1 MKQDRF
7 ILPLAGAI
15 ALTTTQLPA
24 IGQVVPDNS
33 LGAESSVVVPGQNIN
48 GLPSDRIDGGALRG
62 GNLFHSFQE
71 FNVGDGAGVYFSNPQ
86 GVDNIFGRVTGN
98 NISNILGTLGV
109 LGNANLFLV
118 NPAGLVFGPNARLN
132 VGGSFIGTTANS
144 VIFDDGN
151 FYSATNPNA
160 PPLLT
165 VNVPIGLQLSNPGE
179 IQVTG
184 NGNSGTFPDTLD
196 GLAVSP
202 GRTLALVGGDVT
214 INGGIVAAE
223 SGRIEIGSAV
233 AGEVSLTP
241 APVGWRLG
249 YEGVGE
255 FGEVRL
261 SDRSSVWNFNSN
273 TNSFPNS
280 GIQIEGRRIVLEER
294 SQIASVT
301 EGSQPGGDILVNASE
316 TLEVGGGIDNVR
328 PFASGIIS
336 RVEEGATGSGGAVI
350 VSAPQLRLFD
360 GGRISSLSFG
370 DGDGGSVAVNA
381 AESIFI
387 NGLAIGIDGE
397 DFNSGIKSENYS
409 AGSGGNI
416 TVSTGEL
423 NLLDGGQIL
432 SFVSPIATGNGGNIN
447 IFAAESVRA
456 RGTTLSNPIGASSGI
471 FSATRGRGRG
481 GNISLST
488 ARLSLSQIASI
499 SSQTT
504 GAGKGGDIIV
514 NASESISA
522 TETYSPSANF
532 SGIAAST
539 LGPARGGSIAIF
551 TGSFL
556 VSEGAD
562 IGTAVIPPELI
573 GGMPA
578 AETGNAGNL
587 TVNADTIEVI
597 GISPLLPDN
606 TTTFGSL
613 TFGSGNAGDVT
624 ISTRRLTVRDGGS
637 VASGILSSFLSFGQ
651 PLPNS
656 GTGNGGNL
664 TVNASEFIAAIGVD
678 PFIGVPSNLGTFNFG
693 SGNAGNAR
701 IETEKLIVR
710 DGGTLNSVTG
720 STGNAGEIAINALEV
735 LVEGVEA
742 KTGTPADVSASAFIF
757 INDSA
762 QQALFLPQTPTGD
775 TGQLTINTNRLT
787 VRNGGRI
794 NVQHEGTGNA
804 GTLQINAAELFLEN
818 GGSITAAS
826 ASGRG
831 GNVTLNV
838 PTSLQLRGGSRITAE
853 AGGSG
858 DGGNL
863 TVSAETIALLR
874 NSNIN
879 ANAFEGNGGN
889 IAITTNGL
897 FLSSGSAITASSQ
910 LGVDGTVKIQQFGAN
925 PGEIIVDFAGDRL
938 DPSTLVTVGCEDY
951 QNSEFIV
958 TGRGGLPPNPTQP
971 LTINTPLV
979 EWAPPQENLSP
990 QERPQTQYLREDTS
1004 SPPLVEATGWIVD
1017 ERGKIILVANAP
1029 TATPTT
1035 GGLIHPGCR

>member
-1 MKQDRF
+1 MTNNFQSTAAS
-7 ILPLAGAI
+7 ILLWM
-15 ALTTTQLPA
+15 LTTAAASAQIIPDATLPNNTTA
-24 IGQVVPDNS
+24 TP
-33 LGAESSVVVPGQNIN
+33 N
-48 GLPSDRIDGGALRG
+48 GNTIIIDGGTRSG
-62 GNLFHSFQE
+62 TNLFHSFRE
-71 FNVGDGAGVYFSNPQ
+71 FNLGSGTTAFFNNSADIG
-86 GVDNIFGRVTGN
+86 NIISRVTGGN
-98 NISNILGTLGV
+98 LSNIDGLIRANGS
-109 LGNANLFLV
+109 ANLFLI
-118 NPAGLVFGPNARLN
+118 NPAGLAFGPNARLN
-132 VGGSFIGTTANS
+132 IGGSFIGTTANS
-144 VIFDDGN
+144 VIFDGGN
-151 FYSATNPNA
+151 FYSATNPNG
-160 PPLLT
+160 PPLLA

-184 NGNSGTFPDTLD
+184 SGNSGTFPDRDD
-196 GLAVSP
+196 GLAASP

-214 INGGIVAAE
+214 TNGGIVAAE

-233 AGEVSLTP
+233 SGEVSLTP
-241 APVGWRLG
+241 VAVGWRLG
-249 YEGVGE
+249 YEGVEE

-261 SDRSSVWNFNSN
+261 SDRSSVWNPNFNSN
-273 TNSFPNS
+273 SNSNANSFPNS
-280 GIQIEGRRIVLEER
+280 GIQVEGRRIVLEER
-294 SQIASVT
+294 SQIVSTT

-316 TLEVGGGIDNVR
+316 ALEIGGGIDRVR

-336 RVEEGATGSGGAVI
+336 QVREGATGSGGAVI

-381 AESIFI
+381 AESIVI
-387 NGLAIGIDGE
+387 SGLAIGTDGE
-397 DFNSGIKSENYS
+397 DFNSGILTENYS

-416 TVSTGEL
+416 SISTGEL
-423 NLLDGGQIL
+423 SLLDEGQIL
-432 SFVSPIATGNGGNIN
+432 SFVSPIATGSGGNIN
-447 IFAAESVRA
+447 VFAAESVTA
-456 RGTTLSNPIGASSGI
+456 RGATLSTPVIGSSGI
-471 FSATRGRGRG
+471 FSATQGNGRG
-481 GNISLST
+481 GDISLST

-504 GAGKGGDIIV
+504 GTGKGGDIIV

-522 TETYSPSANF
+522 TNTYSPSANF

-578 AETGNAGNL
+578 AETGNAGNV

-664 TVNASEFIAAIGVD
+664 TVNASEFVAVVGVA
-678 PFIGVPSNLGTFNFG
+678 PFIGVPSNLGSFNFG
-693 SGNAGNAR
+693 SGNAGNVR
-701 IETEKLIVR
+701 IDTAKLIVR
-710 DGGTLNSVTG
+710 DGGSVNSVTG
-720 STGNAGEIAINALEV
+720 ATGNAGEISINASEV
-735 LVEGVEA
+735 LVEGIET
-742 KTGTPADVSASAFIF
+742 KTDTPADLSASAFIF

-762 QQALFLPQTPTGD
+762 QQALFLPQAPTGN

-804 GTLQINAAELFLEN
+804 GNLQINAVEIFLEN

-831 GNVTLNV
+831 GNITLNV
-838 PTSLQLRGGSRITAE
+838 PASLQLRGGSGITAE
-853 AGGSG
+853 AGGRG

-874 NSNIN
+874 NSNID

-897 FLSSGSAITASSQ
+897 FLSGGSAITASSQ
-910 LGVDGTVKIQQFGAN
+910 LGVDGIVKIEQFGAN

-938 DPSTLVTVGCEDY
+938 DASALVTVSCEDY

-971 LTINTPLV
+971 LTINTPII
-979 EWAPPQENLSP
+979 EWASPQENLSA
-990 QERPQTQYLREDTS
+990 QYKPQTQYLREETNS
-1004 SPPLVEATGWIVD
+1004 SSLVEATGWIVD
-1017 ERGKIILVANAP
+1017 GRGKIILVADAP